1 MGKALEF
8 IKNHEKYTPDK
19 NMVAGKRY
27 TNTIDME
34 DGSILI
40 YNKIDDCF
48 IPIIMPSGA
57 DVMFRDSRPIPQDI
71 GGYKRGDI
79 INNIPLSEVV
89 RTILY
94 PYEAPY
100 FSSFSIA
107 GAPVLEIGDTLNSV
121 TFNWGF
127 TNTTNVVAG
136 SIIIYRGSAPI
147 LQELSNG
154 PVNVELGITNSS
166 PKEEIFKITGTSTK
180 GVAFSMTTSVP
191 WNIPIYYG
199 ISKNASLTEDEI
211 EAMTSVLCNS
221 LGTYTFAY
229 VGAGYKYLAIPT
241 VLISKSLIFKDAITN
256 YDVPMVETTEV
267 GITHKSGILNNYTL
281 FRSYYLL
288 NGDVSIKIT

>member
-89 RTILY
+89 RTILF
-94 PYEAPY
+94 PYEYPA
-100 FSSFSIA
+100 FSSFYLS
-107 GAPVLEIGDTLNSV
+107 GVPLLEIGDTLNTV
-121 TFNWGF
+121 VFNWGF
-127 TNTTNVVAG
+127 TNTTNVVAS
-136 SIIIYRGSAPI
+136 SISIFRGSTPI
-147 LQELSNG
+147 LSNL
-154 PVNVELGITNSS
+154 NVSPASMDLGITNSL
-166 PKEEIFKITGTSTK
+166 PKQEVFKITAVNSK
-180 GVAFSMTTSVP
+180 GDTFSMTTGVNWS
-191 WNIPIYYG
+191 IPVYYG
-199 ISKNASLTEDEI
+199 VSKNTSLTEDEI
-211 EAMTSVLCNS
+211 EAMTSLLCTS
-221 LGTYTFAY
+221 ISAYTFAMS
-229 VGAGYKYLAIPT
+229 GPGYKYIAIPT

-267 GITHKSGILNNYTL
+267 AITHKSGILNNYTL